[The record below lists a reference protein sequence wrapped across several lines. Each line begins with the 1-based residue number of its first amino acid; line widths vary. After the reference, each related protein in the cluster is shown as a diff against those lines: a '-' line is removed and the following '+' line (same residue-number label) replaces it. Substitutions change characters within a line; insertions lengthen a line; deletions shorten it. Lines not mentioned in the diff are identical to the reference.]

1 MDAEKLC
8 NMVPELSQGLHHLT
22 HDGIGILLAI
32 DKLLQLPVAALATEL
47 CQSFIGYLVIGLQ
60 MGVVLDDIVPDLR
73 GVLHHPDDILPLL
86 GIALTQ
92 HLSPQVGVLM
102 KRSLSS
108 SNTRVNIDSAIMH
121 EAISLMCSTTEEH
134 RLTLQ
139 DILLHLL
146 GDLDTMQGNT
156 ITGILT
162 LKGWNIHIL
171 YMNTPLLT
179 ILIHEAGQH
188 LIIEGLHA
196 ITTDAEVVTLKNTL
210 FKNLRGKILTDEL

>member
-1 MDAEKLC
+1 
-8 NMVPELSQGLHHLT
+8 MVPELSQSLHHLT
-22 HDGIGILLAI
+22 HDGVGILLAI
-32 DKLLQLPVAALATEL
+32 DKLLQPLIATLATEL
-47 CQSFIGYLVIGLQ
+47 CQSFIGYLVISLQ
-60 MGVVLDDIVPDLR
+60 MRIVLDDIVPDLR
-73 GVLHHPDDILPLL
+73 GVPHHPDDILPLL

-92 HLSPQVGVLM
+92 NLGPQVGVLM
-102 KRSLSS
+102 KRSLGSG
-108 SNTRVNIDSAIMH
+108 NTRVNINSTIVD
-121 EAISLMCSTTEEH
+121 EAVSLMLSTAEEH
-134 RLTLQ
+134 RLALH

-146 GDLDTMQGNT
+146 GNLDTMQGNT

-196 ITTDAEVVTLKNTL
+196 ITTDAEIVALKNTL